1 MTTSLRENAYHVLGL
16 TGTATSKQILQ
27 RSNEI
32 VQRLKIDDVPEYELD
47 MPAFKNYRTEDLVRD
62 ALRRL
67 QAPKA
72 RLREYFF
79 WFRISDEIDKQ
90 AAKHLGQR
98 DFDKAIAEWQSASNE
113 QISGGFAHKRNLA
126 LALTISLLYETD
138 PSDRIESSLS
148 TWASLLDSTQFW
160 KAFGDD
166 YKHDAEL
173 LSEEA
178 VSEFQRTAAS
188 DLSDVYA
195 EIQESR
201 GGGNFVYRFQQ
212 LFNARGKKIEENILN
227 PVFQAIQK
235 AIEQLE
241 QVKLGE
247 TDNYDSAKARQLK
260 GPVAAIQAELNKLIE
275 EGLYDDSTAKLLRDR
290 AAAALRAV
298 VLDIHNHHDDLDTAS
313 KLLQLADKIAGTDSL
328 RALLKADLDQI
339 QKNISYEQDNTLAIE
354 IPGTF
359 GGGTII
365 FKPDHVTYNG
375 RKIYYKDASRISY
388 HAISQSINLVPV
400 SQSYSYMIGSPT
412 ETIEVSF
419 GTTLYIGN
427 KKKKDAWARL
437 AGVSQHVIEPQ
448 IVKKLV
454 HRIFADGE
462 TIAIGRVEFTRDGYS
477 RSKLF
482 GGRETV
488 SWSDKIF
495 IPQFASGNVILW
507 KNKDGKAASFES
519 LSTKTP
525 NAVVLPELVKECY
538 ALATSHAKR

>member
-1 MTTSLRENAYHVLGL
+1 LHEA
-16 TGTATSKQILQ
+16 
-27 RSNEI
+27 
-32 VQRLKIDDVPEYELD
+32 
-47 MPAFKNYRTEDLVRD
+47 
-62 ALRRL
+62 
-67 QAPKA
+67 
-72 RLREYFF
+72 
-79 WFRISDEIDKQ
+79 
-90 AAKHLGQR
+90 
-98 DFDKAIAEWQSASNE
+98 
-113 QISGGFAHKRNLA
+113 
-126 LALTISLLYETD
+126 D
-138 PSDRIESSLS
+138 PSGRIESSLS

-173 LSEEA
+173 LSEET
-178 VSEFQRTAAS
+178 VSEFQRNAAS
-188 DLSDVYA
+188 DLSDVFA

-227 PVFQAIQK
+227 PVFQAIQT

-247 TDNYDSAKARQLK
+247 TDNYDSAKASQLK

-275 EGLYDDSTAKLLRDR
+275 VGLYEDSTAKLLRDR
-290 AAAALRAV
+290 AATALRGV

-328 RALLKADLDQI
+328 RALLKAELDQI

-375 RKIYYKDASRISY
+375 RTIYYKDASRISY

-400 SQSYSYMIGSPT
+400 SQSYSYMVSSPT

-427 KKKKDAWARL
+427 KKKKDVWAQL

-448 IVKKLV
+448 IVKKFV
-454 HRIFADGE
+454 HRIFAVGE
-462 TIAIGRVEFTRDGYS
+462 TVAIGGVEFNRDGYS
-477 RSKLF
+477 HSKLF

-488 SWSDKIF
+488 SWRDKIF
-495 IPQFASGNVILW
+495 IPQFASGSVTLW
-507 KNKDGKAASFES
+507 KNKDGKAASFKS

-525 NAVVLPELVKECY
+525 NAVVLPELVKACH
-538 ALATSHAKR
+538 ALATSHAK